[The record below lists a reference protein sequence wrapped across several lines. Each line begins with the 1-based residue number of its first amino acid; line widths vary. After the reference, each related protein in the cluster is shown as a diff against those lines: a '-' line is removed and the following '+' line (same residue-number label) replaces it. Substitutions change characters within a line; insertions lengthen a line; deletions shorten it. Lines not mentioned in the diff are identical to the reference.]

1 MILKKK
7 KKMNQT
13 LMEVRLVIVA
23 AKILIQ
29 IKIMIKAKVK
39 AKQLVCLQIIKKN
52 QLNQIK

>member
-1 MILKKK
+1 
-7 KKMNQT
+7 MNQT
-13 LMEVRLVIVA
+13 LMEVRLVIVV